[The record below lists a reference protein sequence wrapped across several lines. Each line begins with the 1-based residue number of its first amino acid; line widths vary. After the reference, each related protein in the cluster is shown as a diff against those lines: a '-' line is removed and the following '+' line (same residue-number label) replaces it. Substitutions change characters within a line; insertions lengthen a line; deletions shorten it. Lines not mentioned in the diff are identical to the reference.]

1 MKNEVCETR
10 AQSECRKNWECQKW
24 KKDSVTA
31 TKSQMLMTIGA
42 DTELCNF
49 NPFHCVRQCS

>member
-24 KKDSVTA
+24 EKKTQSLQQ
-31 TKSQMLMTIGA
+31 KI
-42 DTELCNF
+42 
-49 NPFHCVRQCS
+49 HC